1 MNNPYRNMMEQQHLS
16 EQAKQAF
23 YYNLQHSEHKEKHS
37 FILKMAAVAVCIL
50 LLIPITVY
58 AVEHIFGVSVVAMIT
73 GIVIGTVGIAL
84 VCGAYPVYKKVTRKE
99 RERIAPE
106 IIRLTDEL
114 MKF

>member
-1 MNNPYRNMMEQQHLS
+1 MEQQQLS

-58 AVEHIFGVSVVAMIT
+58 AVEHIFGVSVDMVDSNMRRQAKAVNF
-73 GIVIGTVGIAL
+73 GILYGISSYGLSEDLGISVKDAKDFIN
-84 VCGAYPVYKKVTRKE
+84 KKVTL
-99 RERIAPE
+99 
-106 IIRLTDEL
+106 LT
-114 MKF
+114 